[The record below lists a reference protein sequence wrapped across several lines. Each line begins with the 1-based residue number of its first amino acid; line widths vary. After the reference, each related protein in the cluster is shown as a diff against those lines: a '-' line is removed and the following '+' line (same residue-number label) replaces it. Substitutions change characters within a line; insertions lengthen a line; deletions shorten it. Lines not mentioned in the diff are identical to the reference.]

1 MEGYRRP
8 LGSSDINPPER
19 RILLPPILH
28 IPDPRGDDDD
38 DHDDD
43 DDDDDEDDDSDDD
56 DDDDDG
62 VNAGLDVIADVPM
75 RRELWQNVIGTAVVV
90 AILVDW
96 TRNGIRR
103 CAIWANILD
112 G

>member
-43 DDDDDEDDDSDDD
+43 DDDDD
-56 DDDDDG
+56 DG

-75 RRELWQNVIGTAVVV
+75 RRELWQNVIATAVVV